1 MSLSSLRRFTTP
13 ESITSQQQQTPQFIS
28 KLLFNIEKSGRGFYF
43 YDELSHTDLQQ
54 LSLRECVTVLVRRG
68 QMVRLSEVE
77 DALMTYCGKRTS
89 RRIDTRT
96 MDGEIPGKNVQSLPY
111 PSPAPSP
118 SPLASASTIF
128 PSTSPPPSSSPAP
141 FSLTPSP
148 TSASVPPPSPSSSAQ
163 QRISYVTVDEADVV
177 AELSRVAVLIHG
189 WWVEQPSPRWRGLS
203 QRVREILL
211 GSLAN
216 QVNGRPALVPIAS
229 IEALSLLP
237 IAQRR
242 LLLSENTMTTKGSS
256 PSDVYAAFIFGRDSE
271 MEEKFP
277 RVVEKENSRVQQM
290 LRQALDIVN
299 KQCGNFLEQ
308 VRKEERFK

>member
-1 MSLSSLRRFTTP
+1 M
-13 ESITSQQQQTPQFIS
+13 
-28 KLLFNIEKSGRGFYF
+28 
-43 YDELSHTDLQQ
+43 
-54 LSLRECVTVLVRRG
+54 
-68 QMVRLSEVE
+68 
-77 DALMTYCGKRTS
+77 
-89 RRIDTRT
+89 
-96 MDGEIPGKNVQSLPY
+96 
-111 PSPAPSP
+111 
-118 SPLASASTIF
+118 
-128 PSTSPPPSSSPAP
+128 
-141 FSLTPSP
+141 
-148 TSASVPPPSPSSSAQ
+148 
-163 QRISYVTVDEADVV
+163 TVDEADVV